1 LAKILIMCP
10 YHPAMLTLAHSVE
23 PFALIHWSQVR
34 MTHGFLN
41 WHTSPTHALQCQS
54 YHTTYDCKM
63 ILNRMIHQQ
72 HLKHPA
78 VRFSGGITWLNL
90 FRQFVWNSKSE
101 KHMKRPRF
109 GRNSDYINF
118 KSEMR
123 FFRNYDY
130 TFSKSEILIPKTEIS
145 NQKFWFRFK
154 KTNKWSPIRNYD
166 SKPRIL
172 MPNEKKCSENFTWE
186 SETQMPTCH
195 FHTIYVPTF
204 KGGLKTATFKLLS
217 IHFVKLHLG
226 IRISDFLQKE
236 FLIPSVVI
244 FWLHH
249 SEPGQMQIL

>member
-1 LAKILIMCP
+1 MCP
-10 YHPAMLTLAHSVE
+10 YHPAMLTLAHSIE

-154 KTNKWSPIRNYD
+154 KQTNDPRSETMIPNQEFWCQMKRNV
-166 SKPRIL
+166 PRIL
-172 MPNEKKCSENFTWE
+172 LGNQKRKCQHVTFT
-186 SETQMPTCH
+186 QYM
-195 FHTIYVPTF
+195 F
-204 KGGLKTATFKLLS
+204 
-217 IHFVKLHLG
+217 
-226 IRISDFLQKE
+226 Q
-236 FLIPSVVI
+236 PSR
-244 FWLHH
+244 
-249 SEPGQMQIL
+249 GD

>member
-1 LAKILIMCP
+1 MKFQIRKAYEETPIWKKFGLYQFQIRNA
-10 YHPAMLTLAHSVE
+10 
-23 PFALIHWSQVR
+23 
-34 MTHGFLN
+34 FLSKLWLHFFQIRNFDSKN
-41 WHTSPTHALQCQS
+41 W
-54 YHTTYDCKM
+54 
-63 ILNRMIHQQ
+63 
-72 HLKHPA
+72 
-78 VRFSGGITWLNL
+78 
-90 FRQFVWNSKSE
+90 
-101 KHMKRPRF
+101 
-109 GRNSDYINF
+109 NF
-118 KSEMR
+118 
-123 FFRNYDY
+123 
-130 TFSKSEILIPKTEIS
+130 KSEILIPI
-145 NQKFWFRFK
+145 Q